1 MAKKEAIKTA
11 EKFLVAV
18 FGSQGDDESFMA
30 SATIITAAAE
40 NDTEYLVKK
49 LNDVIDFSHS
59 LIYKLTNGERV

>member
-1 MAKKEAIKTA
+1 MSKKETIKTA
-11 EKFLVAV
+11 ERFLVAV

-49 LNDVIDFSHS
+49 LNDVIEFSHS